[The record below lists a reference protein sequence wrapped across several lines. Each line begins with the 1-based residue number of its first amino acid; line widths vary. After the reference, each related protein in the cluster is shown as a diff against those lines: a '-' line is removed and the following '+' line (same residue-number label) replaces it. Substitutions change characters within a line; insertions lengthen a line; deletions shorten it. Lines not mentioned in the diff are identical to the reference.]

1 MKTKETRERRRRPEM
16 KQIVTKS
23 KVPSAT
29 GAEGIRKVV
38 FDAGSVN
45 GKLELKSRGTREGDD
60 KIVEPGINGK
70 DDRDAS
76 EPLPT
81 KKGDF
86 LIEKV
91 VMVVGG

>member
-1 MKTKETRERRRRPEM
+1 M

-38 FDAGSVN
+38 FDTGSVN
-45 GKLELKSRGTREGDD
+45 AKLELKSVGIRDGDD
-60 KIVEPGINGK
+60 NIAEPGINGK

-76 EPLPT
+76 EPFAT
-81 KKGDF
+81 KNGDF

-91 VMVVGG
+91 VVVGGG